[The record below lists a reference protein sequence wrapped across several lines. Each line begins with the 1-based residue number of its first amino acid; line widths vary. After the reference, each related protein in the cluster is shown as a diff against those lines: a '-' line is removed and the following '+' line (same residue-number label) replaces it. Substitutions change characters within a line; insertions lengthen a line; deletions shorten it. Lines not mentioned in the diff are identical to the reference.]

1 MPVAEITFVIP
12 REGVESSNVTRIGVV
27 SDGVIPREGVESI
40 FAGTNDGKFGFA
52 IKVIPREGVERI
64 QNLPKER
71 LNVIDP

>member
-1 MPVAEITFVIP
+1 MPVAEITF
-12 REGVESSNVTRIGVV
+12 
-27 SDGVIPREGVESI
+27 VIPREGVESI

-52 IKVIPREGVERI
+52 IKVIPRVGVERI

>member
-1 MPVAEITFVIP
+1 MPVAEITF
-12 REGVESSNVTRIGVV
+12 
-27 SDGVIPREGVESI
+27 VIPREGVESI